1 MIDPKEI
8 LSACMDAHE
17 FGQNAGS
24 SMAKPFMS
32 AIPDLS
38 VASSQNASNL
48 IGHVQQVGGKMLD
61 HMTNIKNSIDK
72 QVAAHQDAQQRQ
84 KSYDFN
90 VDMNDLRPTDAVG
103 FPQEMPSNFFAPFKT
118 GK

>member
-1 MIDPKEI
+1 MIDPAEI
-8 LSACMDAHE
+8 LAACKDAHT
-17 FGQNAGS
+17 FGQNAS
-24 SMAKPFMS
+24 STMAEPFMN

-38 VASSQNASNL
+38 VASSSNASMM
-48 IGHVQQVGGKMLD
+48 IGQVQQVGSKMLA
-61 HMTNIKNSIDK
+61 HMENIKAAVDR

-84 KSYDFN
+84 KTWDFD
-90 VDMNDLRPTDAVG
+90 VDMNDLRPTDAAG